1 MQMNILFCNN
11 IKKPSANS
19 GFAKFG
25 RKCLMGTD
33 FCIFGFS
40 PNGKVRGN
48 INPNFAKPRDVNNN
62 FKKSCLCATR
72 TYFRA

>member
-1 MQMNILFCNN
+1 M
-11 IKKPSANS
+11 ATYNS

-25 RKCLMGTD
+25 LECLMGRS

-48 INPNFAKPRDVNNN
+48 INPNFAKPRDVV
-62 FKKSCLCATR
+62 C
-72 TYFRA
+72 YFRATENRTKTPENEF